1 MVHTDASDTGL
12 GAVLTQ
18 RKDQGMEVVIAYAS
32 RALNKAESN
41 YTATEKECLAVIWAL
56 EKWQHYLEYRMFTVV
71 TDHMALQWVMS
82 SPKSTSRLIRWALR
96 LQKFDFI
103 IEYRKGK
110 LNVAPDALSRVP
122 SIPGCNLY
130 SSQKDTD
137 ELPVTAAT
145 IWEEQHKDSE
155 IVKVFK
161 ALAQNN
167 NTWKDKYEVIEDKL
181 YHKTYLSKDQVH
193 YRVYL
198 PRSLIPCVLQ
208 YYHSNPLSGHGGIFK
223 TYKRLHH
230 VVFWPGMWTD
240 VKHYVKCCEKCQK
253 LKYEN
258 QKPAGKLQPITVS
271 QPNKMVGVDI
281 MGPLPSS
288 TRRHEYLLVFVD
300 YFSRWVELFPMR
312 TAIARTI
319 ATILR
324 TEILTRYGVPDFILS
339 DRGTQFVSSI
349 FKELCEKW
357 SVTPKLTTAYHPQ
370 TNMTERVNRTL
381 KCMIASY
388 VDENH
393 KKWDQYLPELRF
405 ALNSAVQESTG
416 MSPAE
421 LQLGRKLQGP
431 MDKLLQ
437 GKNLSPSSP
446 AYDVVNQ
453 LARFKSQA
461 EECCKRAQKRQLRN
475 YNKNRRDISF
485 KEKDRIWL
493 KNFPQSRAQ
502 QHFSAKL
509 APKWK
514 GPYRVL
520 RKLGPLNYQIA
531 LETTGEDV
539 RTAHVC
545 NLKPCYPTTEELEI
559 WEKRKLIKIF
569 EQTSDEDEEFL
580 GF

>member
-1 MVHTDASDTGL
+1 
-12 GAVLTQ
+12 
-18 RKDQGMEVVIAYAS
+18 
-32 RALNKAESN
+32 
-41 YTATEKECLAVIWAL
+41 
-56 EKWQHYLEYRMFTVV
+56 
-71 TDHMALQWVMS
+71 
-82 SPKSTSRLIRWALR
+82 
-96 LQKFDFI
+96 
-103 IEYRKGK
+103 
-110 LNVAPDALSRVP
+110 
-122 SIPGCNLY
+122 
-130 SSQKDTD
+130 
-137 ELPVTAAT
+137 
-145 IWEEQHKDSE
+145 
-155 IVKVFK
+155 
-161 ALAQNN
+161 
-167 NTWKDKYEVIEDKL
+167 
-181 YHKTYLSKDQVH
+181 
-193 YRVYL
+193 
-198 PRSLIPCVLQ
+198 
-208 YYHSNPLSGHGGIFK
+208 
-223 TYKRLHH
+223 
-230 VVFWPGMWTD
+230 
-240 VKHYVKCCEKCQK
+240 
-253 LKYEN
+253 
-258 QKPAGKLQPITVS
+258 
-271 QPNKMVGVDI
+271 

-559 WEKRKLIKIF
+559 LEKRKLIKIF